1 MKIILADKMTFENV
15 KSIVM
20 DTIKEIYPHYYPAG
34 AVDFFIIHHS
44 DDNIMHDINKGIV
57 YLITDEEKAVGT
69 VTLQENEINRLFVLP
84 QYQGMGYG
92 KALLDFAENN
102 ILEHYDTIRLHA
114 SFAAKHIYLKRGY
127 TDIEYHK
134 IKTENEDYL
143 CVDIME
149 KIFKEI
155 IY

>member
-1 MKIILADKMTFENV
+1 MEIILADEMTFENV

-34 AVDFFIIHHS
+34 AVDFFISHHS

-57 YLITDEEKAVGT
+57 YLLIDEEKVVGT
-69 VTLQENEINRLFVLP
+69 VTLQGNEINRLFVLP
-84 QYQGMGYG
+84 QFQGMGYG
-92 KALLDFAENN
+92 TALLVFAEKK
-102 ILEHYDTIRLHA
+102 ISEYYDTIRLYA
-114 SFAAKHIYLKRGY
+114 SFAAKQMYLKRGY

-134 IKTENEDYL
+134 IKTENGDYL

-149 KIFKEI
+149 K
-155 IY
+155 YV